1 MGNRVAGRGVGCD
14 MPNVRLP
21 LVIASILVIAACS
34 NSGGGSP
41 GSDSGPSPSPAASA
55 DSARLTHPTGADEV
69 VLRMEE
75 GGGFVPAEFNA
86 TNVPVFTLYGDGRVV
101 FQDANVIPPPPTNG
115 GPTIHPPLRTAV
127 LSEEQIQ
134 SLLDFAITEGALAVA
149 RERYDNPMIAD
160 APTTTFTIRAGGVEK
175 TVAAYA
181 LGLEDE
187 PGPDSNVRAALMTL
201 AERLRSFDQGGALP
215 SDPYQPQAFRGTLWE
230 VGPGIGAP
238 RPWPWTDLAPA
249 DFTAPAAPNG
259 VGFPSRDLTEA
270 QLEALGLGT
279 PNGAVSGLT
288 YTGPDGKVYGFA
300 IRPLLPDEIGVS

>member
-1 MGNRVAGRGVGCD
+1 MGNRVAGRGVGCG
-14 MPNVRLP
+14 MPNARLP
-21 LVIASILVIAACS
+21 LVIASILLVAACS
-34 NSGGGSP
+34 SSGGASP
-41 GSDSGPSPSPAASA
+41 GSDSGSSPSPGASA
-55 DSARLTHPTGADEV
+55 DAEGLTHPTGADEV

-75 GGGFVPAEFNA
+75 GGGFVPIEFNA

-101 FQDANVIPPPPTNG
+101 FQDANPIPPPANG

-134 SLLDFAITEGALAVA
+134 ALLDFAITEGGLAVA

-175 TVAAYA
+175 TVAVYA
-181 LGLEDE
+181 LGLESE
-187 PGPDSNVRAALMTL
+187 PGPDSSVKAALVKL

-215 SDPYQPQAFRGTLWE
+215 SDPYQPQAFRGALWE
-230 VGPGIGAP
+230 VGPGVGAP
-238 RPWPWTDLAPA
+238 KPWPWTDLAPA

-279 PNGAVSGLT
+279 PSGAVSGLT
-288 YTGPDGKVYGFA
+288 FTGPDGKVYGFA
-300 IRPLLPDEIGVS
+300 IRPLLPDEIG